1 MFGVRKYQRSSK
13 WVLRAGTTRNMCLKE
28 ALMSFAHQDCHLLN
42 KPKSCRFIFRTIF
55 SIETCKLLHI
65 YTIKISFFD
74 NNSKNKMTQNIVFRL
89 NANLKCHEIFFFFF
103 FEKYPAKLKC
113 CGKPK
118 EQKFLASKSSKSNS

>member
-103 FEKYPAKLKC
+103 FFKIPREIKILRKTQGAKRRKPISCLK
-113 CGKPK
+113 K
-118 EQKFLASKSSKSNS
+118 